1 MAERRMFAKTIV
13 LSDAFLDMPLSARC
27 LYFTFGMLAD
37 DDGFVN
43 SPKSIMRQSGASNDD
58 LNLLIAK
65 KFILTFDSGVI
76 VIKHWRINNYLRN
89 DRYKETTYLE
99 EKNAL
104 VIQKNGIY
112 DAGIPNGIPAVSP
125 SGIPSI
131 DKDRLDKVSIGEDR
145 LDNILTPSDA
155 LVPPPLDLPQE
166 DTKSEKAVKNSKKCK
181 YGEYHH
187 VLLSGDEYEKLTE
200 KLGADMRDICIE
212 YLDSY
217 IEEKGYKSKSHYLS
231 ITRWVVSA
239 VEEREKR
246 QANIQRQGTG
256 RETYQNKTAAM
267 LEDSYQMMQEWANEM
282 EAKRHE

>member
-104 VIQKNGIY
+104 VIKENGVY
-112 DAGIPNGIPAVSP
+112 DAGIP
-125 SGIPSI
+125 
-131 DKDRLDKVSIGEDR
+131 KWYTQYR
-145 LDNILTPSDA
+145 
-155 LVPPPLDLPQE
+155 
-166 DTKSEKAVKNSKKCK
+166 
-181 YGEYHH
+181 
-187 VLLSGDEYEKLTE
+187 
-200 KLGADMRDICIE
+200 
-212 YLDSY
+212 
-217 IEEKGYKSKSHYLS
+217 
-231 ITRWVVSA
+231 
-239 VEEREKR
+239 
-246 QANIQRQGTG
+246 
-256 RETYQNKTAAM
+256 
-267 LEDSYQMMQEWANEM
+267 
-282 EAKRHE
+282 